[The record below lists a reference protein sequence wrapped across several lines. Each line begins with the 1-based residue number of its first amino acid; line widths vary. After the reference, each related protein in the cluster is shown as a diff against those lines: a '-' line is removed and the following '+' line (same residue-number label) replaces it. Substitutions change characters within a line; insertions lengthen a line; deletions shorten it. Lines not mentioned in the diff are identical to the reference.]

1 MKNTD
6 VITAV
11 QHEGAAGRGE
21 EEVGGIQTCTEPFKT
36 PVMNWTS
43 CSMVSVGSPGRKYCS
58 LDVLRMMTEGTA
70 TSLGKRHQ
78 IEF

>member
-11 QHEGAAGRGE
+11 QHGRLQAAKTAAE
-21 EEVGGIQTCTEPFKT
+21 IQTCTEPFKT

-43 CSMVSVGSPGRKYCS
+43 CSMVSVGSAGRKYCS
-58 LDVLRMMTEGTA
+58 LDVFRMMTEGTA
-70 TSLGKRHQ
+70 TSLGTHTK
-78 IEF
+78 

>member
-11 QHEGAAGRGE
+11 QHEGLQAGGCGG
-21 EEVGGIQTCTEPFKT
+21 GGIQTCTEPFKT

-78 IEF
+78 TEF

>member
-1 MKNTD
+1 MENTD
-6 VITAV
+6 VIRAV
-11 QHEGAAGRGE
+11 QREGLQAGETG
-21 EEVGGIQTCTEPFKT
+21 GGIQTCTEPFKT

-78 IEF
+78 REF